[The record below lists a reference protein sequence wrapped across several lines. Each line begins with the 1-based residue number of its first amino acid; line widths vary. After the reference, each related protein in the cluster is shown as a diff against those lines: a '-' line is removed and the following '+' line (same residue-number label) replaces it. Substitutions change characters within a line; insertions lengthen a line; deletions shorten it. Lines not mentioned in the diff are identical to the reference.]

1 MADQNSLPAKEKTRR
16 GYKEAVHGPFIYAYL
31 YYLQAKD
38 GGKKK
43 NAISTKVIDAFFD
56 SAGLKQFLDK
66 TNMNDTLSA
75 KILSNKREAI
85 KTSITAMAGDKSF
98 FKQQYLEMIRGK
110 LGEVAGPVDEAASE
124 VAADEAETDEEES
137 PIEALKTE
145 QNQAVGSSSTSLPE
159 SGKKRKKST
168 VKEPKAKKK

>member
-1 MADQNSLPAKEKTRR
+1 MSDQSPLPAKEKATKRT
-16 GYKEAVHGPFIYAYL
+16 YKEAVHGPFIYAYL

-85 KTSITAMAGDKSF
+85 KSTITSLAGDKSL
-98 FKQQYLEMIRGK
+98 FKQQYLEMIREK
-110 LGEVAGPVDEAASE
+110 LGEVVDPSDEAA
-124 VAADEAETDEEES
+124 TDEEES
-137 PIEALKTE
+137 PLEALKTE
-145 QNQAVGSSSTSLPE
+145 QKQAVGSSSTALPE
-159 SGKKRKKST
+159 SGNKRKQST